1 MPCIAMHVK
10 QLKLNQFCS
19 QAATKIC
26 SRHSLA
32 EMLNPEKIRHS
43 REEPVYLP
51 ADTTTDLYSTD
62 DYDSYS
68 FLRKPM

>member
-1 MPCIAMHVK
+1 MSYIATHVK

-32 EMLNPEKIRHS
+32 EILNPEKIMHG
-43 REEPVYLP
+43 REEPVHLS
-51 ADTTTDLYSTD
+51 ADTTTDPYSTD
-62 DYDSYS
+62 YYDSHS
-68 FLRKPM
+68 FLRKLL